1 MKEGQGLVFDIQS
14 FSVHDGPGSRTL
26 VFLSGCP
33 LRCQWCSN
41 PEGLELRQRFL
52 FSQAKC
58 KYDKTNCKRCLKAC
72 PYGAISPNGDG
83 KLHFNMDLCDK
94 CPTHDC
100 VDRCI
105 YEAARLSGKVMTE
118 DDVMK
123 AILRDSQ
130 FWSQGGGVTF
140 SGGEATM
147 QKDFLLRLLK
157 SCKKNSVHRAIET
170 TAFTNTKDFLEI
182 FSLIDFALIDC
193 KHMDSAQHKAKTGV
207 SNELI
212 LHNISTLANSGWK
225 GRLVLRIPI
234 IEGFNDS
241 EQNIMN
247 VIGFMNANK
256 LFEVNILPFHR
267 LGDSKWSQLGRSY
280 PYKEY
285 EPTPKDKM
293 RAIQDIF
300 LDHGVACYVD
310 EELA

>member
-52 FSQAKC
+52 FSQGKC
-58 KYDKTNCKRCLKAC
+58 KYEKSNCRRCIKAC
-72 PYGAISPNGDG
+72 PYGAITPNGDG
-83 KLHFNMDLCDK
+83 NLHFNMEICDH

-105 YEAARLSGKVMTE
+105 YEAARLSGKWMTE
-118 DDVMK
+118 DVVMK

-147 QKDFLLRLLK
+147 QKDFLVGLLK
-157 SCKKNSVHRAIET
+157 KCKANSVHRAIET
-170 TAFTNTKDFLEI
+170 TAYTKPKDFDEI
-182 FSLIDFALIDC
+182 FSLIDYALIDC
-193 KHMDSAQHKAKTGV
+193 KHMDPVKHKEKTGV

-212 LHNISTLANSGWK
+212 HSNISRLCNSGWK

-234 IEGFNDS
+234 IEDFNDS
-241 EQNIMN
+241 EENLMN
-247 VIGFMNANK
+247 VIGFMNSNR

-267 LGDSKWSQLGRSY
+267 LGDSKWSQLGKSY
-280 PYKEY
+280 PYKEFQ
-285 EPTPKDKM
+285 PTPKEKM
-293 RAIQDIF
+293 RTIQDLF
-300 LDHGVACYVD
+300 LDHGIACYVD

>member
-41 PEGLELRQRFL
+41 PEGLEVRQRFL

-58 KYDKTNCKRCLKAC
+58 KFNKTNCKRCLKAC
-72 PYGAISPNGDG
+72 PNGAISTNGDG
-83 KLHFNMDLCDK
+83 TLHFNMHICDA
-94 CPTHDC
+94 CMTHDC

-105 YEAARLSGKVMTE
+105 YEAARLSGKWMTVE
-118 DDVMK
+118 DVMRV
-123 AILRDSQ
+123 ISRDSQ
-130 FWSQGGGVTF
+130 FWSSGGGVTF
-140 SGGEATM
+140 SGGEATL
-147 QKDFLLRLLK
+147 QKDFLLSILK
-157 SCKKNSVHRAIET
+157 KCKENSVHRAIET
-170 TAFTNTKDFLEI
+170 TAFINTKDFLEI
-182 FSLIDFALIDC
+182 FDLLNFALIDC
-193 KHMDSAQHKAKTGV
+193 KHMDPVQHKSKTGV

-234 IEGFNDS
+234 IEGFNDG
-241 EQNIMN
+241 EEN
-247 VIGFMNANK
+247 VLQVIKFMTANK

-267 LGDSKWSQLGRSY
+267 LGDSKWSQLGKSY

-285 EPTPKDKM
+285 EPTPKEKM

-300 LDHGVACYVD
+300 LDRGVACYVD